1 MYIGCFTRCQNMVI
15 NIQSVLIIY
24 WILRYIDWNTK
35 PLSSLYFGDCWVI
48 FYWMLMGMWD
58 KFKDICHSYIL
69 LTWSCINAFPLT
81 LINHGLLPTLDISVG
96 KRKETIGEFQGTTIL
111 IQWDTNHYNDIALWC
126 SMLWLLLI
134 TKNLW
139 YTLIESTLK
148 STLESYD
155 VYKLT

>member
-81 LINHGLLPTLDISVG
+81 LINHSLLPTLDISVG
-96 KRKETIGEFQGTTIL
+96 KRKETIGEFQGTTTDPMRYKSL
-111 IQWDTNHYNDIALWC
+111 QWYSIVMFNVMTLTNHQEFMIHL
-126 SMLWLLLI
+126 
-134 TKNLW
+134 
-139 YTLIESTLK
+139 
-148 STLESYD
+148 
-155 VYKLT
+155 